1 MSTYWTLQ
9 HSPWFTES
17 SRLRHTQK
25 TNWKMQ
31 CFPWGTCSYGKVSA
45 RMGVCISLRSAP
57 SLKSGGTANCSWWE
71 PVFNDLNRKTIIMFI
86 MVLSLQC
93 IGEGNG
99 TPLQYS
105 CLENPMDGGAWQAAV
120 RGVAKSQTRLS
131 DFTFT
136 FHFHALEKETA
147 THSSVLAWRIPGM
160 GKPGGLPSMGLY
172 RVGHDWGDLA
182 VTVYYL

>member
-1 MSTYWTLQ
+1 MSIYWTLQ

-25 TNWKMQ
+25 NNWKIQ

-45 RMGVCISLRSAP
+45 SMGICVSLRSAP

-86 MVLSLQC
+86 MVLSLHC
-93 IGEGNG
+93 IGEGSG

-105 CLENPMDGGAWQAAV
+105 CLENHMDGGTWQAAV
-120 RGVAKSQTRLS
+120 HGSLRVRHYWETSLS
-131 DFTFT
+131 LFTFT
-136 FHFHALEKETA
+136 H
-147 THSSVLAWRIPGM
+147 WRRKWQSTPVFLPGEYQ
-160 GKPGGLPSMGLY
+160 GWGSL
-172 RVGHDWGDLA
+172 VGCHLWGRIESDMTE
-182 VTVYYL
+182 VT